1 MNGFIRH
8 ISILA
13 LFCLTSCQN
22 YYFLKEQRVESDNQ
36 SYSKFKLYFDQGK
49 NQIDFYT
56 YADYV
61 YNKVDKQYI
70 YFTSSEMRKLLYHN
84 IPQNYTEQ
92 FLFMYTYQPTF
103 SNILGFYYK
112 GVSIE
117 EVKKRYSE
125 IPHKEDLNQ
134 VFSRYSF
141 GKFQVFD
148 LFKKVDGGVIRFVA
162 INNPNYPKDPN
173 YKNFNKEINDMF
185 FENNNLLWDGY
196 VEPIN

>member
-1 MNGFIRH
+1 MNGFIKH

-56 YADYV
+56 YGDYV